1 MIELSTTYLRE
12 LATQTVFIS
21 AFLGGF
27 SASILGTLILSKNEH
42 KILKYVIVGASLSA
56 IAFIVCVLASTQIIM
71 VTTPDYPFKLDK
83 SELEFP
89 RLVIGL
95 SFYIGILALMFVLSI
110 SGWIYS
116 KSVGITTTIL
126 GIIGLILI
134 FMSM

>member
-12 LATQTVFIS
+12 LAIQTVFVS

-42 KILKYVIVGASLSA
+42 KLLKYVIVGTSLSA
-56 IAFIVCVLASTQIIM
+56 IAFVLCVFASTQIIM
-71 VTTPDYPFKLDK
+71 ITTPDYPFEVDK
-83 SELEFP
+83 SEFDLP
-89 RLVIGL
+89 RVVIAL
-95 SFYIGILALMFVLSI
+95 AFYIGILALMFVLSI

-116 KSVGITTTIL
+116 KRVGIATSVL

-134 FMSM
+134 FMVM